1 VRDHGFAAR
10 DTPTRE
16 PIAGLRTPQ
25 DMNQITGDRADWALS
40 TAGDGQAFG
49 RVFDRHAPRL
59 RRHAVGLVPT
69 PADADDVVAIA
80 FLEAWRRRD
89 HVRFVD
95 DSLLPWLLVTTTNAA
110 RNVTRS
116 TRRHRSF
123 LGRFPVDDPAPDPAE
138 RFTDGDAV
146 AALRGLGLADQR
158 VLTLCVLE
166 GLSEREAAT
175 ALGVPAGTVKSRL
188 HRAKARLHQQYTA
201 TAEPLGGA
209 L

>member
-1 VRDHGFAAR
+1 
-10 DTPTRE
+10 
-16 PIAGLRTPQ
+16 
-25 DMNQITGDRADWALS
+25 MNEITGDRADWALS

-59 RRHAVGLVPT
+59 RRHAIGLVPT
-69 PADADDVVAIA
+69 PADADDVVAVA

-89 HVRFVD
+89 AVRFVD

-110 RNVTRS
+110 HNLTRS
-116 TRRHRSF
+116 TGRHRRF
-123 LGRFPVDDPAPDPAE
+123 LGRFPVDDPAPDPADQY
-138 RFTDGDAV
+138 TDGDAV

-158 VLTLCVLE
+158 VLTLCVIE
-166 GLSEREAAT
+166 GLSEREAAA
-175 ALGVPAGTVKSRL
+175 ALGVAPGTVKSRL
-188 HRAKARLHQQYTA
+188 HRAKARLHQRYTA